1 MSHISDPSA
10 SSCDVEQIISAFA
23 LLDPDE
29 VAEMIALL
37 QNELDRAITPTN
49 QWTEDASTNRQME
62 LSQGSLLSTPYLS
75 YMPSTTPTLVSDYFY
90 SPAVTAYDA
99 PTPRSD
105 STLIASPGGRDSP
118 IEKTANGAQLHR
130 VPQQTRSEHRPGY
143 EFQLSVPND
152 GATAL
157 HADRE
162 LPMHVRLPAASS
174 AHDSWNG
181 EQQLR
186 GLAVV
191 PYHPSHSHSLDVG
204 VGVDTSAV
212 ASTSTNVLASDVPV
226 VHGGQKGRKR
236 KARETSE
243 LKDPGVKP
251 KKPKPYSCDRE
262 GCSYASDRTYNVK
275 QHIKGVHLRLRPFK
289 CLAQGCTK
297 AFGRNYDM
305 RAHYQSFHTDLPS
318 LRSLR
323 GESEK
328 AAETQ
333 K

>member
-10 SSCDVEQIISAFA
+10 SSFDVEQIIATFA
-23 LLDPDE
+23 LLGPDE
-29 VAEMIALL
+29 AAEINALL
-37 QNELDRAITPTN
+37 QDELDRAITPTH
-49 QWTEDASTNRQME
+49 QWTDDAPTNRQME
-62 LSQGSLLSTPYLS
+62 LSQGSHLATPYPS
-75 YMPSTTPTLVSDYFY
+75 YMSSTTPTPVSDYFY

-130 VPQQTRSEHRPGY
+130 VPEQTRSEHRPGY

-174 AHDSWNG
+174 AYDSWNG

-186 GLAVV
+186 GLAVA
-191 PYHPSHSHSLDVG
+191 PYDLYHSLDVG
-204 VGVDTSAV
+204 VGADTSAV

-236 KARETSE
+236 KARETSDS
-243 LKDPGVKP
+243 KDAGVIP

-262 GCSYASDRTYNVK
+262 GCS
-275 QHIKGVHLRLRPFK
+275 
-289 CLAQGCTK
+289 
-297 AFGRNYDM
+297 FGEG
-305 RAHYQSFHTDLPS
+305 SPS
-318 LRSLR
+318 SARSPLM
-323 GESEK
+323 
-328 AAETQ
+328 
-333 K
+333 